1 MENKNLIIIICVAI
15 VICAIIGFGIF
26 ALTSTQTESVISADI
41 PSSLTVGDTIS
52 ISLIDSEG
60 SPLKNKDII
69 LTFTDS
75 NNKSKNVTVKTN
87 DAGIAKYKVK
97 LESGKYTI
105 NGLFKEDGY
114 KSSNFIK
121 ETKINDKAKKT
132 DTTPTKSSSSSYSSS
147 YSEPSY
153 GSDESYATH
162 GFSKQ
167 NGQWVD
173 KNGNPAA

>member
-121 ETKINDKAKKT
+121 KKT